1 MKVTFRVT
9 RGYFKYEK
17 NPGCLDSSSFSN
29 VSSKHHRSED
39 GFLATFQDGGKDDHT
54 LN

>member
-29 VSSKHHRSED
+29 VSTKHHHSQDR
-39 GFLATFQDGGKDDHT
+39 FQDGGKDDHT